1 MTDQNRTKIIGLM
14 VIVLLTV
21 IGTAGAVAYNNR
33 PLASQQSMAS
43 NTSLG
48 TSSTSLNAGTQS
60 AGTTPTS
67 NTTPTS
73 PSSTYKDGTY
83 TSNGSFY
90 TPNGS
95 EQIGVTI
102 TLASNKITNVS
113 IDSSSISSNTSY
125 EYTSLFKDGINQAV
139 DGQNIKDVQVGR
151 ISGASLTPIGFNS
164 ALEIIKNEAQ
174 A

>member
-48 TSSTSLNAGTQS
+48 TSSTSLNAGTQ
-60 AGTTPTS
+60 
-67 NTTPTS
+67 
-73 PSSTYKDGTY
+73 STYKDGTY